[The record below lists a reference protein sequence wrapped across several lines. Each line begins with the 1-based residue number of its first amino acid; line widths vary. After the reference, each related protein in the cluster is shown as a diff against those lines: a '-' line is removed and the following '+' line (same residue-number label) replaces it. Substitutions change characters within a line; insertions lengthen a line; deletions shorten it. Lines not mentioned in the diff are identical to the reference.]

1 VPTPEYKT
9 CSQCR
14 EDKPLDAYYHRD
26 GKPIA
31 ACKACTLA
39 KQLVYNR
46 ANAER
51 NRQNARA
58 WYYANPERAAATRRA
73 YRRKPQTVEMMRK
86 ARAKWKAENPDKERE
101 SQRAYREANGLKRAA
116 RSAVATGLR
125 NGTVVPESCLF
136 CDDSQS
142 EAHHHDYTLLPLVVT
157 WLCRYHHGLAH
168 REVD

>member
-1 VPTPEYKT
+1 MPAPEYKT

-14 EDKPLDAYYHRD
+14 EAKPLDAYYHRN

-51 NRQNARA
+51 NRQNARD

-73 YRRKPQTVEMMRK
+73 YRRKPQTMAMMRK
-86 ARAKWKAENPDKERE
+86 ARAKWKAENPERERE
-101 SQRAYREANGLKRAA
+101 SQAAYREANGPKRRA
-116 RSAVATGLR
+116 RQAIAMGLR
-125 NGTVVPESCLF
+125 NGTVISEPCLF
-136 CDDSQS
+136 CDDPNS
-142 EAHHHDYTLLPLVVT
+142 EAHHHDYALPFAVT

-168 REVD
+168 REVG